1 MIWNPPVETIFFI
14 NGEFQVP
21 CPVPFISWKKPS
33 FGFLLKVAKPQAY
46 DEPADNG
53 GRPLTGWR
61 IQRAAGQ
68 SLSFRG
74 VGPLFLGWEM
84 MTG

>member
-1 MIWNPPVETIFFI
+1 M
-14 NGEFQVP
+14 GA
-21 CPVPFISWKKPS
+21 ISRQIHRSSPIPKLIAS
-33 FGFLLKVAKPQAY
+33 EAY
-46 DEPADNG
+46 NEPTDNG

-74 VGPLFLGWEM
+74 VGPLCLSQKWKESFSEA
-84 MTG
+84 TKIKKI